1 MVDSQKTITF
11 FSFFIFGILIG
22 SLNFWFY
29 ADQMKFASLRK
40 LSMDSLRDQ
49 KEVKLG
55 HRRKEWIR
63 NFDFKY
69 Q

>member
-1 MVDSQKTITF
+1 MVDSQKTVTF

-55 HRRKEWIR
+55 HRRKKWIR
-63 NFDFKY
+63 YFDFKY
-69 Q
+69 

>member
-1 MVDSQKTITF
+1 MVDSQKSVTF
-11 FSFFIFGILIG
+11 FSFFIFGVLIG

-49 KEVKLG
+49 KELKLG
-55 HRRKEWIR
+55 HRRKERIASR
-63 NFDFKY
+63 DYKD
-69 Q
+69 